1 VCVCVCVCVCE
12 ERRRKDGGLEK
23 RNHQTTINPTS
34 PLPPPPPFFRVTSDG
49 VADLLVRAGDRV
61 KPGGRL
67 VVGVGG
73 AHGWSD
79 AVRARADET
88 IRVSDLVLNHRVA
101 RIVAAEAL
109 YRGFAILRGDPYHHV

>member
-1 VCVCVCVCVCE
+1 MCVCVCVCV
-12 ERRRKDGGLEK
+12 RRGGGRKGGWK
-23 RNHQTTINPTS
+23 RETTKQRSTQ